1 VFATAKGGREAAL
14 FYLREDEKKEEVEPT
29 AGFVMKYSQCKREE
43 PADDEALLV
52 TPLAFVFV
60 ALADGRNRAAV

>member
-1 VFATAKGGREAAL
+1 
-14 FYLREDEKKEEVEPT
+14 LREDEKKEQVERT
-29 AGFVMKYSQCKREE
+29 AGFVMKYSQCKREK

-52 TPLAFVFV
+52 TTLAFVFV